1 MGGVDWLGSNVF
13 RTGLVSVI
21 CIVVVAH
28 AHADSI
34 STFTF
39 SASLANGNGSVTGDF
54 TLNKT
59 TGTITSFDIKTPV
72 TELNSTNFSQT
83 GAFVFS
89 FTPALSPSIDLVI
102 FEFLDVFL
110 DHIILV
116 FAADLPTFDGS
127 GFLTTPFT
135 IPTGTGSSEVVCA
148 GSAGAG
154 SPLCSVGGFQ
164 SNFASGVA
172 TPVPE
177 PATLAL
183 FVSGLAG
190 LGCRKLL
197 PR

>member
-1 MGGVDWLGSNVF
+1 MRGVDWLGSNVF

-39 SASLANGNGSVTGDF
+39 SASLANGNGSVTGNF

-59 TGTITSFDIKTPV
+59 NGTITSFDIKTPV
-72 TELNSTNFSQT
+72 MELNSTNFSQT

-102 FEFLDVFL
+102 FEFLDVFF

-116 FAADLPTFDGS
+116 FTADLATFDGS
-127 GFLTTPFT
+127 DFLTTPVT
-135 IPTGTGSSEVVCA
+135 IPTGTGSSEVVCS
-148 GSAGAG
+148 GSG
-154 SPLCSVGGFQ
+154 SPLCSAGGFQ

>member
-1 MGGVDWLGSNVF
+1 MRRVDWLGSDVF
-13 RTGLVSVI
+13 RSALVSII
-21 CIVVVAH
+21 CFIMVAH

-34 STFTF
+34 DTFTF
-39 SASLANGNGSVTGDF
+39 SASLANNNGSVTGNF

-59 TGTITSFDIKTPV
+59 NGTITSFDIKTPV
-72 TELNSTNFSQT
+72 MELNSTNFSQT

-89 FTPALSPSIDLVI
+89 FTPALSPSVDLVV
-102 FEFLDVFL
+102 FEFLDVFF

-127 GFLTTPFT
+127 GYLTTPFT

-148 GSAGAG
+148 GSG

-177 PATLAL
+177 PATLVL
-183 FVSGLAG
+183 FLSGVIGA
-190 LGCRKLL
+190 GCRKLL
-197 PR
+197 RR